1 MTIKIGVSTD
11 RKGPARAMALYMV
24 RGQYIATTF
33 TFKTASVLITFRK
46 LEKCFNPIYGGII
59 GNKMDRATNIDSTCL
74 SRCCPTTDATHQSAA
89 TGSFHVASCF
99 HICFYFGCTIHVC
112 FCWNHSGT
120 GIVGRQY
127 REGDRGA

>member
-59 GNKMDRATNIDSTCL
+59 GNKMDRA
-74 SRCCPTTDATHQSAA
+74 
-89 TGSFHVASCF
+89 FF
-99 HICFYFGCTIHVC
+99 M
-112 FCWNHSGT
+112 
-120 GIVGRQY
+120 
-127 REGDRGA
+127 